1 MRGWA
6 NVFGEA
12 GEALVAALDRHER
25 EHDPAKLLDGEEA
38 EVARRWACSAVQLR
52 AGAGWLVVPR
62 ADPVQFTDG
71 GRRACRGEWG
81 PRRAVVSPPHSDL
94 WTRCAEAHAW
104 CHHESEFRE

>member
-1 MRGWA
+1 MRGVA
-6 NVFGEA
+6 NVFVEA

-62 ADPVQFTDG
+62 ADPVQFSESGRRVRAFDSGKFG
-71 GRRACRGEWG
+71 GRSNTAAWG
-81 PRRAVVSPPHSDL
+81 
-94 WTRCAEAHAW
+94 
-104 CHHESEFRE
+104 